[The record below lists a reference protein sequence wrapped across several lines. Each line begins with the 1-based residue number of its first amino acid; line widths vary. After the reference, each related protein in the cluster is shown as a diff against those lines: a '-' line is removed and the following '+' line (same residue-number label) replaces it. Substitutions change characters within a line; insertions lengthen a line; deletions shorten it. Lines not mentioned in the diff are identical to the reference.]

1 MFRGEGFDF
10 MKNVLDPNNFISLYF
25 LKILLFAVYNF
36 DLYVT
41 TSVWKKVVKLDII
54 KIEHC

>member
-41 TSVWKKVVKLDII
+41 TLVWKKVVKLDII

>member
-25 LKILLFAVYNF
+25 FKNTFVCGIQF
-36 DLYVT
+36 
-41 TSVWKKVVKLDII
+41 
-54 KIEHC
+54 